1 MVVGCLALNASFEPL
16 TMVPVKRALRLVI
29 DGKAEIV
36 EADHGRVVRSERLT
50 MPRPAVIR
58 LTRFIHVPR
67 RFRRQVTNT
76 FLFARDRYRCQYCG
90 RAAVE
95 LRPREALTRD
105 HLVPLSRGGTNHWS
119 NVVTACS
126 TCNAR
131 KGNRLP
137 EEIGMHPLTH
147 PVEPHFVHLSWAVR
161 RLTPIQAKYIRTFYG
176 AEVLHQLEDL
186 ENRARH
192 LAGGGQRPG
201 ARGVATAGGERPAG
215 AADFHDAAERREHH
229 GHAPA
234 KPHGHR
240 H

>member
-1 MVVGCLALNASFEPL
+1 MVLGCLALNASFEPL

-36 EADHGRVVRSERLT
+36 EADQGRVVRSERLT

-90 RAAVE
+90 RAAIE

-131 KGNRLP
+131 KGNQLP
-137 EEIGMHPLTH
+137 EEIGMHPLSH

-186 ENRARH
+186 EHRTRH
-192 LAGGGQRPG
+192 LAARAQRI
-201 ARGVATAGGERPAG
+201 AGSPDVLEHREPRP
-215 AADFHDAAERREHH
+215 EHVPH
-229 GHAPA
+229 
-234 KPHGHR
+234 KPHGHHR

>member
-1 MVVGCLALNASFEPL
+1 VVLGCLALNASFEPL

-36 EADHGRVVRSERLT
+36 EADQGRVVRSERLT

-90 RAAVE
+90 RGAIE

-131 KGNRLP
+131 KGNALP
-137 EEIGMHPLTH
+137 EEIGMHPLSH

-186 ENRARH
+186 EHRSRH
-192 LAGGGQRPG
+192 AAGRTQRI
-201 ARGVATAGGERPAG
+201 AGSSEV
-215 AADFHDAAERREHH
+215 HEHRDHRSEHPPHKAH
-229 GHAPA
+229 GH
-234 KPHGHR
+234 HR

>member
-1 MVVGCLALNASFEPL
+1 VVLGCLALNASFEPL
-16 TMVPVKRALRLVI
+16 TMVPVKRALRLII

-36 EADHGRVVRSERLT
+36 EADQGRVVRSERLT

-90 RAAVE
+90 RAAIE

-131 KGNRLP
+131 KGHQLP
-137 EEIGMHPLTH
+137 EEIGMHPLSH

-186 ENRARH
+186 EHRTRH
-192 LAGGGQRPG
+192 VAGSGRM
-201 ARGVATAGGERPAG
+201 TAGSGEQADHRDHRP
-215 AADFHDAAERREHH
+215 DH
-229 GHAPA
+229 PIA
-234 KPHGHR
+234 KPHGHHR

>member
-1 MVVGCLALNASFEPL
+1 VVLGCLALNASFEPL

-36 EADHGRVVRSERLT
+36 EADQGRVVRSERLT

-131 KGNRLP
+131 KGNALP

-186 ENRARH
+186 EHRSRHHDAGRA
-192 LAGGGQRPG
+192 
-201 ARGVATAGGERPAG
+201 AG
-215 AADFHDAAERREHH
+215 ATGDHGEPHAHSSHKGH
-229 GHAPA
+229 GH
-234 KPHGHR
+234 HR

>member
-1 MVVGCLALNASFEPL
+1 
-16 TMVPVKRALRLVI
+16 MVPVKRALRLVI

-36 EADHGRVVRSERLT
+36 EADQGRVVRSERLT

-90 RAAVE
+90 RAAIE

-131 KGNRLP
+131 KGNQLP
-137 EEIGMHPLTH
+137 EEIGMHPLSH

-186 ENRARH
+186 EHRTRH
-192 LAGGGQRPG
+192 VAGGGQR
-201 ARGVATAGGERPAG
+201 AGGGGE
-215 AADFHDAAERREHH
+215 HREHGDHHAAHPLPRAH
-229 GHAPA
+229 GH
-234 KPHGHR
+234 HR